1 MEKMISAR
9 VELDDYANRVLGI
22 IKIKFG
28 LRDKSE
34 ALNKFIELYGEEI
47 MEKEASEEYT
57 KKSGSVL
64 TRNLICKKILPKAI
78 FVASDI
84 MAAGVLQCLYE
95 HKIEVPKKVSLTSM
109 DNTLAPYLS
118 PPIPSVDLMYHEIA
132 KKAVAVLAGKGDAS
146 DFLTD
151 IKPVLVCHKD

>member
-47 MEKEASEEYT
+47 MEKEASEGYIKKVISIT
-57 KKSGSVL
+57 KKHFEKYKH
-64 TRNLICKKILPKAI
+64 KK
-78 FVASDI
+78 
-84 MAAGVLQCLYE
+84 MTLQELDKLC
-95 HKIEVPKKVSLTSM
+95 EV
-109 DNTLAPYLS
+109 
-118 PPIPSVDLMYHEIA
+118 
-132 KKAVAVLAGKGDAS
+132 
-146 DFLTD
+146 
-151 IKPVLVCHKD
+151 

>member
-47 MEKEASEEYT
+47 MEKEANEEYIKKIIAIT
-57 KKSGSVL
+57 KKHFEKYG
-64 TRNLICKKILPKAI
+64 NKK
-78 FVASDI
+78 
-84 MAAGVLQCLYE
+84 MTLQELDKLC
-95 HKIEVPKKVSLTSM
+95 EV
-109 DNTLAPYLS
+109 
-118 PPIPSVDLMYHEIA
+118 
-132 KKAVAVLAGKGDAS
+132 
-146 DFLTD
+146 
-151 IKPVLVCHKD
+151 